1 MGSLMN
7 EAQFLGG
14 ILIVVVMFVI
24 ALYLQFKGLMNVDL
38 AFIMFFV
45 TIGIVAFWAW
55 LNKNKD

>member
-38 AFIMFFV
+38 ALIMFFV
-45 TIGIVAFWAW
+45 TIGIVVFWAW